1 MPIAACIFDA
11 YGTLFDVGAAARRAA
26 GEPGAGA
33 WSHRWPELAENW
45 RRKQLEYTWI
55 RASAGA
61 HVDFWQV
68 TQDGLD
74 WALERAGLG
83 DAPLR
88 ERLLALYREL
98 DAYPEVPEVLTR
110 LTEAGRRC
118 AILSNGTPGM
128 LAAAIGSAG
137 IGAALEAALSVEE
150 VGVFKPDARVYGLVE
165 ARLGVRPA
173 EVLFVSSNGWDAC
186 AGAAFGFTA
195 VWVNR
200 EGAPVDRLH
209 GRPAH
214 VLGDLSGLPEL
225 VARIG

>member
-11 YGTLFDVGAAARRAA
+11 YGTLFDVGAAARIAA
-26 GEPGAGA
+26 AEDGSEGWAE
-33 WSHRWPELAENW
+33 SWPQLAADW

-74 WALERAGLG
+74 WALERAGLS
-83 DAPLR
+83 DPDLR
-88 ERLLALYREL
+88 ARLLALYREL
-98 DAYPEVPEVLTR
+98 AAYPEVPDVLAALRMTG
-110 LTEAGRRC
+110 LRC
-118 AILSNGTPGM
+118 AILSNGSPDM
-128 LAAAIGSAG
+128 LEAAMRSAG
-137 IGAALEAALSVEE
+137 LDNLLETALSVED

-165 ARLGVRPA
+165 AKLGVAPD

-186 AGAAFGFTA
+186 AAAAFGFTA

-209 GRPAH
+209 GKPAH
-214 VLGDLSGLPEL
+214 VLADLTGLPEL